1 MTDPIDGV
9 QAIGATRRS
18 PILALPA
25 EVPSAGGPSSLGQEG
40 APRRVAP
47 AGGSGETQDSVAM
60 AALREKMKQLTAQFS
75 PIRVSFLVNP
85 KSQDVQI
92 RVIDLA
98 SGEII
103 REVPPG
109 DVMTPEQPNE
119 PR

>member
-1 MTDPIDGV
+1 MANPIDEV
-9 QAIGATRRS
+9 QAIGAARRS

-25 EVPSAGGPSSLGQEG
+25 EVPSTGGPSGLGQED

-47 AGGSGETQDSVAM
+47 ADGGGETQDSTAM

-75 PIRVSFLVNP
+75 PIRVTFLVDR
-85 KSQDVQI
+85 KSQSVRI
-92 RVIDLA
+92 RVINLA

-109 DVMTPEQPNE
+109 DVLTPEQPNE